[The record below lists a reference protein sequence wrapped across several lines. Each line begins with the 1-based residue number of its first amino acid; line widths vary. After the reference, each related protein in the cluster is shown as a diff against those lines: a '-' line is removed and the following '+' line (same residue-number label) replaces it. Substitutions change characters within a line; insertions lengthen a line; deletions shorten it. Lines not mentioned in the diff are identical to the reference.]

1 MSLRSA
7 EVQPPRWRMW
17 LLIWL
22 QVRSNQRQNLS
33 ALSLLLSVSFR
44 CVWLRNEDLPRQGR
58 DKHAREARLKQEH
71 NVLYR
76 FCVWLAAGLLVS

>member
-22 QVRSNQRQNLS
+22 QVRRNNQQQNLS

-44 CVWLRNEDLPRQGR
+44 FV
-58 DKHAREARLKQEH
+58 
-71 NVLYR
+71 
-76 FCVWLAAGLLVS
+76 